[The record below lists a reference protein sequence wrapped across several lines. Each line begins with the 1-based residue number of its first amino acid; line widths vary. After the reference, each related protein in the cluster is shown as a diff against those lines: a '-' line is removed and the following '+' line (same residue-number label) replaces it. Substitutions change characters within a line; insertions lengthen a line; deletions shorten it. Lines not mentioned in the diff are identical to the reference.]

1 MASNG
6 KVALVTGGGSGI
18 GKASA
23 LALAREGFAIVV
35 AGRRPEP
42 LQAVVSEIVALQ
54 VKALGVPT
62 DVSDPGSVEALFA
75 KTKATFGRLDVLFNN
90 AGFGAASEI
99 EDLSWDRWNGVIGSI
114 VHGTFL
120 CTQQAFRMMKEQKPM
135 GGRIINNG
143 SISAHVP
150 RPNSIAYTTAKHAG
164 TGLNKSPS
172 LDGRKYDISGSQ
184 IDVGNALTEMTQ
196 RMTRGV
202 QQANGEV
209 VIEPTM
215 DVENVARSVVL
226 CATVTPEANIQF
238 LTVMATKMPFVG
250 RGRRPVPLP
259 PPTRRG
265 RWLFGPP
272 ATPPPLSPP
281 FRASGARGGAT
292 AGRGGGR

>member
-23 LALAREGFAIVV
+23 LALAREGFAVVV

-42 LQAVVSEIVALQ
+42 LNAVVGEIEKLQ

-62 DVSDPGSVEALFA
+62 DVSDPASVEALFA

-90 AGFGAASEI
+90 AGFGAASQI
-99 EDLSWDRWNGVIGSI
+99 EDLEWAKWSGVIGSI

-120 CTQQAFRMMKEQKPM
+120 CTQQAFRIMKDQKPM

-150 RPNSIAYTTAKHAG
+150 RPQSIAYTTAKHAV
-164 TGLNKSPS
+164 TGLTKSTS
-172 LDGRKYDISGSQ
+172 LDGRKYDISCSQ

-202 QQANGEV
+202 PQPNGEV
-209 VIEPTM
+209 MIEPTM

-250 RGRRPVPLP
+250 RG
-259 PPTRRG
+259 
-265 RWLFGPP
+265 
-272 ATPPPLSPP
+272 
-281 FRASGARGGAT
+281 
-292 AGRGGGR
+292 